1 MSSLPFE
8 FFFFGGFVSAGLSF
22 GIAYLMLA
30 SFRTVRNEYLLGY
43 PIGFS
48 LVGFSYALF
57 GLSYLMPF
65 LGNITSWLYLILGCY
80 GFAFLAFTYLFRK
93 SSVTSVTRGPR
104 LWYFL
109 LVIFAIGVVLAVFPS
124 MSFLPSFQDADGFF
138 RVVNLLFIGYIIY
151 SLNQALKAQAELS
164 SVVLGFTFL
173 AIEQCSLLL
182 WALDQRFVWALLFA
196 QLVRIVGLAIL
207 VTFIVK
213 GFGRQ

>member
-8 FFFFGGFVSAGLSF
+8 FFFFAGFVSAGLSF
-22 GIAYLMLA
+22 SIAYLMLV
-30 SFRTVRNEYLLGY
+30 SFRRVRSEYLLGF

-65 LGNITSWLYLILGCY
+65 PEDIASWLYLILSCY

-93 SSVTSVTRGPR
+93 SNVTSVTRGPR
-104 LWYFL
+104 FWYFL
-109 LVIFAIGVVLAVFPS
+109 LVIFATVVVLAVFLS

-151 SLNQALKAQAELS
+151 SLNQALKAQVELS

-182 WALDQRFVWALLFA
+182 WVLDQRFVWAFLFA
-196 QLVRIVGLAIL
+196 QLVRIVGLAIF

-213 GFGRQ
+213 GFGRR